1 MDRDDTIRRA
11 EKLLRQGRLDAA
23 IEEYAKLVEETPR
36 DWSTANVLGDLY
48 VRAGQIDQAVAQYTR
63 IAEHFAREGFVSRAT
78 ALYKK
83 IVKIHPDDDA
93 ALLRAAEL
101 SASQGLT
108 AEARLHL
115 HALFQQRARRGDRAG
130 AVQAAASLAELDP
143 GNAAGRVESARLL
156 ASLDDAAG
164 AAAQLRAAGQAFLTA
179 GKPEQ
184 ALQAWR
190 DALGHSPND
199 EATSGLLVE
208 ILLEAGD
215 PDGASEVAKTAAHW
229 RAVAGGFTRAGRKDA
244 ASSALEKVL
253 EADPSDVPSRV
264 HLAREAMARNDG
276 ARARELLATLSG
288 STDPIVL
295 LAEAE
300 IDFRSESIERGR
312 AALTRSLASCG
323 DLVQP
328 AIDLGCD
335 IGRTAPENGFAV
347 ISAVV
352 QHAESGGD
360 SDLALDAIERFLAVA
375 PGDVAALEELI
386 RICGQGFYENQRYRA
401 QIQLA
406 DAYLSR
412 ERWQEARSLAEQLV
426 QARPDDGS
434 HVQRLGR
441 ALAGLGA
448 PDGEAAAL
456 EHVRHA
462 AAPAAVTADFA
473 SPAPARSALTEDLSF
488 ADVASLPALWAM
500 PSGDPPP
507 ALLVPPDSGGAPIEW
522 VTEPAGPETEA
533 AIDLGAVI
541 EGHRRHPNPT
551 ATDRD
556 VFEIDLSGELDD
568 LLNVTQ
574 ARPDS
579 SSAPPPPPP
588 PAEHRRGLDGYF
600 EELREQRGRDLDGV
614 NSAVAYDQ
622 ASEYFNR
629 GEVDSAV
636 ACLRT
641 AARDP
646 LYRFRAASMLARI
659 ARDQGRLGEAV
670 EWLERAVE
678 SPAPSVEAS
687 RGLLYELGDAL
698 DAGGEDARA
707 LAVFIELESSAP
719 GYRDVGERVA
729 DLAAREGRRPGP
741 RKAVR

>member
-1 MDRDDTIRRA
+1 MDRDDTLRRA

-63 IAEHFAREGFVSRAT
+63 IAEHLAREGFVSRAT

-93 ALLRAAEL
+93 ALRRAAEL

-115 HALFQQRARRGDRAG
+115 HALFQQRVRRGDRAG
-130 AVQAAASLAELDP
+130 AVGAAALLAELDP

-156 ASLDDAAG
+156 ASVNDAAG
-164 AAAQLRAAGQAFLTA
+164 AAAQLRAAGQAYLTA

-190 DALGHSPND
+190 DALGHNPDD
-199 EATSGLLVE
+199 EVTSGLLVE

-215 PDGASEVAKTAAHW
+215 PDGATEVAKTAAHW
-229 RAVAGGFTRAGRKDA
+229 RAVAGGFTRAGRPDA

-264 HLAREAMARNDG
+264 HLAREAMAQHDG

-295 LAEAE
+295 LAQAE
-300 IDFRSESIERGR
+300 VDLRFESIERGR

-323 DLVQP
+323 DLAQP

-335 IGRTAPENGFAV
+335 IGRTAPEIGFAV
-347 ISAVV
+347 ITAVV

-360 SDLALDAIERFLAVA
+360 SDLALDAIERFVAVA

-386 RICGQGFYENQRYRA
+386 RISGQGFYENQRYRA

-412 ERWQEARSLAEQLV
+412 KRWQEARSLAEQLV
-426 QARPDDGS
+426 KARPDDGS

-441 ALAGLGA
+441 ALTGLGV

-456 EHVRHA
+456 EHVRQA
-462 AAPAAVTADFA
+462 AAPPAVTADFA
-473 SPAPARSALTEDLSF
+473 SPVPARSALTEDRSF

-507 ALLVPPDSGGAPIEW
+507 ALLDPPDAGGAAAEW
-522 VTEPAGPETEA
+522 VTEPAGPEAEA
-533 AIDLGAVI
+533 AIDLDAVL
-541 EGHRRHPNPT
+541 EGSRRRPNPA
-551 ATDRD
+551 ATERD

-568 LLNVTQ
+568 LLNVAQ
-574 ARPDS
+574 ARPDP
-579 SSAPPPPPP
+579 SAAPPPP
-588 PAEHRRGLDGYF
+588 PAEHRGGLDGYF
-600 EELREQRGRDLDGV
+600 EELRGQRGRDLDGV
-614 NSAVAYDQ
+614 NSALAYDQ

-629 GEVDSAV
+629 GEVDSAM

-687 RGLLYELGDAL
+687 RSLLYELGDAL

-741 RKAVR
+741 RKGLR